1 MTKIAFAF
9 TICTAT
15 ERGKFAAKQI
25 TLGATI
31 DYDRVKWWQF
41 EPVVETSLEVMAD
54 RLRTLALQPKRMIVM
69 GAPLAGLDLSGR
81 HRGVGP
87 TRRRRRSPAP
97 IGRGC
102 RLISTM

>member
-1 MTKIAFAF
+1 MTKIALAF

-15 ERGKFAAKQI
+15 ERGKFAVKQI
-25 TLGATI
+25 TLGATV

-69 GAPLAGLDLSGR
+69 GAPLAGLDLNGWHPTALGQRGDSDAHRPRSG
-81 HRGVGP
+81 V
-87 TRRRRRSPAP
+87 AAA
-97 IGRGC
+97 
-102 RLISTM
+102 

>member
-25 TLGATI
+25 TLGATV

-54 RLRTLALQPKRMIVM
+54 RLRTLAVQPKRMIVM
-69 GAPLAGLDLSGR
+69 GRLWPVSISTVGIC
-81 HRGVGP
+81 GVGP
-87 TRRRRRSPAP
+87 TRRQRR
-97 IGRGC
+97 
-102 RLISTM
+102 